1 MVDSEMRTNIH
12 DVYAAGDVCTVQ
24 WDPWPQMWFQVP
36 TAVCLLYS
44 PSLHLQVRAN
54 LKDMLH
60 FVSDA
65 SLDSGQTNGC
75 LCSKMYDG
83 SCK

>member
-1 MVDSEMRTNIH
+1 MVDSEMRTNIP
-12 DVYAAGDVCTVQ
+12 DVYAAGDVCTVE

-36 TAVCLLYS
+36 TAYFTLLS
-44 PSLHLQVRAN
+44 PPSVHAN